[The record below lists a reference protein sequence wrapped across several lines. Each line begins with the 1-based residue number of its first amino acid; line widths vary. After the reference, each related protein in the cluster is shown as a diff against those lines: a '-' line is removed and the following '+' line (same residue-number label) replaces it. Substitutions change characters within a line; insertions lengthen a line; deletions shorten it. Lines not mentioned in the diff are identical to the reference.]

1 MLPILLAALESP
13 SDKAVFTQFYE
24 SHHTDLHRYA
34 LFLVKDPHQAED
46 VIQTAWLQC
55 VRYAERFF
63 ALPKDK
69 RLPWM
74 VTIVKNTALSH
85 LRTLGRTVPLAEDWD
100 PPAPEVG
107 DPGGIVKIIRAMPE
121 QYRTILE
128 LKFVWELEEKEIAR
142 QTGLTVSAVSTRVY
156 RGRKLL
162 QQALRKE
169 GYGHE

>member
-1 MLPILLAALESP
+1 MLPILLAVLETP
-13 SDKAVFTQFYE
+13 TEKAIFTQFYKT
-24 SHHTDLHRYA
+24 HHTDLHRYA

-63 ALPKDK
+63 SIPEDK

-74 VTIVKNTALSH
+74 VTVVKNTALSH
-85 LRTLGRTVPLAEDWD
+85 LRTVGRTVSLEEDWD
-100 PPAPEVG
+100 LPAREEG
-107 DPGGIVKIIRAMPE
+107 DSGGIVEIIRAMPE

-128 LKFVWELEEKEIAR
+128 LKFLWELEDKEIAR
-142 QTGLTVSAVSTRVY
+142 QVGLTPTAVSTRIY

-162 QQALRKE
+162 QEALRKE
-169 GYGHE
+169 GYVDV

>member
-1 MLPILLAALESP
+1 MLPMLLAVLETP
-13 SDKAVFTQFYE
+13 TEKAIFTQFYE
-24 SHHTDLHRYA
+24 THHTDLHRYA

-63 ALPKDK
+63 AIPEDK

-74 VTIVKNTALSH
+74 VTVVKNTALSH

-100 PPAPEVG
+100 LPAREEG
-107 DPGGIVKIIRAMPE
+107 DPSGIVETIRAMPE

-128 LKFVWELEEKEIAR
+128 LKFLWELEDKEIAR
-142 QTGLTVSAVSTRVY
+142 RVGLTPTAVSTRIY

-162 QQALRKE
+162 QEALRKE
-169 GYGHE
+169 GYVDV

>member
-1 MLPILLAALESP
+1 MLPILLAVLETP
-13 SDKAVFTQFYE
+13 TEKAIFTQFYE
-24 SHHTDLHRYA
+24 THHTDLHRYA

-63 ALPKDK
+63 SIPEDK

-74 VTIVKNTALSH
+74 VTVVKNTALSH
-85 LRTLGRTVPLAEDWD
+85 LRTMGRTVPLEEDWD
-100 PPAPEVG
+100 LPAREEG
-107 DPGGIVKIIRAMPE
+107 DPGGIVAVIRAMPE

-128 LKFVWELEEKEIAR
+128 LKFLWELEDKEISR
-142 QTGLTVSAVSTRVY
+142 QVGLTPTAVSTRIY

-162 QQALRKE
+162 QEALRKE
-169 GYGHE
+169 GYVDV

>member
-1 MLPILLAALESP
+1 MLPILLAVLETP
-13 SDKAVFTQFYE
+13 TEKAIFTQFYKT
-24 SHHTDLHRYA
+24 HHTDLHRYA

-63 ALPKDK
+63 SIPEDK

-74 VTIVKNTALSH
+74 VTVVKNTALSH
-85 LRTLGRTVPLAEDWD
+85 LRTVGRTVPLAEDWD
-100 PPAPEVG
+100 LPAREEG
-107 DPGGIVKIIRAMPE
+107 DPGGIVAVIRAMPE

-128 LKFVWELEEKEIAR
+128 LKFLWELEDKEIAR
-142 QTGLTVSAVSTRVY
+142 QVGLTPTAVSTRIY

-162 QQALRKE
+162 QEALRKE
-169 GYGHE
+169 GYVDV